1 MSSTPEEGM
10 AQSQAGAHGAASA
23 GNVTAREMQ
32 RREGGEA
39 HGMQHREGE
48 ARARGSAGS
57 GREEKN
63 LDSRYHERE

>member
-1 MSSTPEEGM
+1 MRKQGGASRGNRE
-10 AQSQAGAHGAASA
+10 QAPIAASA